1 MKTDRAVSILR
12 AGHPAFS
19 RDASEEL
26 AQKQREEIESRTNAD
41 MVVPQH
47 WNPLS
52 REAKIR
58 RQARREALEARLTIF
73 RDNILAVRVSNRVMN
88 NAAIVQVMS
97 AAEDFIIE
105 VRAIS
110 ENRRR
115 KTLRDAQLHLL
126 ATLKGELSELKQLS
140 EAGGLP
146 QDVLDA
152 RVDNALAEYARSSL
166 KIANLDFE
174 FDKTALL
181 KLRDDGA

>member
-1 MKTDRAVSILR
+1 MKTERAISILR
-12 AGHPAFS
+12 AGRPAFS
-19 RDASEEL
+19 RDASDEL
-26 AQKQREEIESRTNAD
+26 AQKQREEIDSRTNPD

-52 REAKIR
+52 REAKTR
-58 RQARREALEARLTIF
+58 RQALREAMEARLTIF

-110 ENRRR
+110 ENRRH
-115 KTLRDAQLHLL
+115 KTLSDGQLHLL
-126 ATLKGELSELKQLS
+126 STLKGELEELKQLS
-140 EAGGLP
+140 NRGGLP

-152 RVDNALAEYARSSL
+152 RIDNALAEYARRSL
-166 KIANLDFE
+166 KIAQLDFE
-174 FDKTALL
+174 FDKSALL
-181 KLRDDGA
+181 RLRDDGA